1 MNNFATQMSSIG
13 NVVDLIAL
21 FVAVILLTP
30 LCLTAVL
37 MAIQSAV
44 RIKKALCNKP
54 KKLAKVENNG

>member
-1 MNNFATQMSSIG
+1 MNSFANGMSNIGSI
-13 NVVDLIAL
+13 VDLFAL
-21 FVAVILLTP
+21 VVAVILLTP